1 MFNQGGLSHLNVSSS
16 AKLGAMPTI
25 SQDNA
30 FLHAALTAT
39 HAGVFEWR
47 VQARTITLSPNLEAL
62 LGFPPGRFDGRID
75 SLLDILNPHDRDQV
89 LAAVKSAPPDQA
101 LIETEVRIN
110 GTAGQTRW
118 FAIRGELQRD
128 TDNKPVAVIGMAQ
141 EVPPVVVSER
151 RMRSQQSA
159 LFDLLAE
166 DRIDSLPLDDAF
178 QRITEK
184 AAQTLD
190 VERVSIWLFSD
201 DKLTLQCHDLYL
213 KSRNDHAQC
222 IVLRADEFPRYF
234 EALSKSR
241 ALAVSYAPTDH
252 RTQELNEKYLKFLG
266 ISSMLEASI
275 RRKGETIGVVCHEQV
290 GPSRTWTLD
299 EQHFAASVADV
310 VTLILE
316 GHEREKLLKHI
327 EYQAMHDRLTGLP
340 NRLWFRNIIEER
352 IQQSPK
358 PFALIL
364 ADLDQFK
371 EINDTLGH
379 ELGDQLLVE
388 LGQRLTEL
396 LPIGSALARLGGDE
410 FGLLIE
416 NPGSPEQLAGYAA
429 TFRQALARPVVCR
442 GVRLA
447 VQGSLG
453 ASLFPEHGA
462 DVSTLMR
469 RADVALYHAKSDSHY
484 RLYDP
489 AKDRHT
495 PRRLTLMHDL
505 VRAVEQGEIN
515 VAYQPKLE
523 IDNNRVTGVE
533 ALARWNHP
541 EFGPIDPEEFI
552 PLAELSDLIRPL
564 TLHISRIVCAQWQE
578 WKNAGHDLHIAIN
591 LSPQLLMSQGWTDEL
606 LAQLGA
612 CGMPPDRL
620 ELEVTETAFIHDPE
634 RALATMEE
642 LARHGVNFGLDDF
655 GVGFSSLT
663 HLSRMPIDTLK
674 IDKSFVQ
681 QMIRDPRLGAIVHS
695 TIQLGENLGLQ
706 VVAEGVES
714 VEILQKL
721 KAMHCHLAQGFH
733 FSQPI
738 DAEKV
743 PAFLNQTRI

>member
-1 MFNQGGLSHLNVSSS
+1 MSVLPYSD
-16 AKLGAMPTI
+16 KLASMANI

-39 HAGVFEWR
+39 HAGVFEWH
-47 VQARTITLSPNLEAL
+47 VQARTIELSPNLEAL

-89 LAAVKSAPPDQA
+89 LASVKSAPPDQT

-110 GTAGQTRW
+110 GTSGQTRW

-128 TDNKPVAVIGMAQ
+128 TNNNPATVIGMAQ

-151 RMRSQQSA
+151 RMRAQQSA

-166 DRIDSLPLDDAF
+166 ERIDTLPLDEAF

-184 AAQTLD
+184 AAHTLD

-201 DKLTLQCHDLYL
+201 DMQTLQCHDLYL
-213 KSRNDHAQC
+213 KSRADHIQC
-222 IVLRADEFPRYF
+222 ISLKASEYPRYF

-252 RTQELNEKYLKFLG
+252 RTQELNEKYLKYLG
-266 ISSMLEASI
+266 ISSMLEATI
-275 RRKGETIGVVCHEQV
+275 RRRGDTIGVVCHEQV
-290 GPSRTWTLD
+290 GPSRSWTLD

-310 VTLILE
+310 VTLLLE
-316 GHEREKLLKHI
+316 GHEREELLKHI

-340 NRLWFRNIIEER
+340 NRLWFRKLLEDR
-352 IQQSPK
+352 IRQSSR

-379 ELGDQLLVE
+379 ELGDQLLIE
-388 LGQRLTEL
+388 LGQRLTGL

-416 NPGSPEQLAGYAA
+416 DPGAPNRLADFAA
-429 TFRQALARPVVCR
+429 SLRQAFARPVVCR

-447 VQGSLG
+447 VQASLG

-469 RADVALYHAKSDSHY
+469 RADVALYHAKTNDRY
-484 RLYDP
+484 RIYDP
-489 AKDRHT
+489 SRDRHT

-505 VRAVEQGEIN
+505 IRAVEQDDIQA
-515 VAYQPKLE
+515 VFQPKLD
-523 IDNNRVTGVE
+523 IRSNKVVGVE
-533 ALARWNHP
+533 ALARWKHP
-541 EFGPIDPEEFI
+541 EFGAISPDEFI

-564 TLHISRIVCAQWQE
+564 TLHMIRTACMQKRE
-578 WKNAGHDLHIAIN
+578 WLKDGHDLHVAVN
-591 LSPQLLMSQGWTDEL
+591 LSPRMLMEQGWSDEL
-606 LAQLGA
+606 LSMLRAFD
-612 CGMPPDRL
+612 MPPGGL

-634 RALATMEE
+634 RALGIMQE
-642 LARHGVNFGLDDF
+642 LSGHGINFALDDF

-663 HLSRMPIDTLK
+663 HLSRMPIHTLK

-681 QMIRDPRLGAIVHS
+681 QMASDPRLNAIVHS

-706 VVAEGVES
+706 VVAEGVENAGLLMRLR
-714 VEILQKL
+714 E
-721 KAMHCHLAQGFH
+721 MRCHMAQGYH
-733 FSQPI
+733 FS
-738 DAEKV
+738 
-743 PAFLNQTRI
+743 PAIEADRIPLYMNQAFTD

>member
-1 MFNQGGLSHLNVSSS
+1 MANPSS
-16 AKLGAMPTI
+16 
-25 SQDNA
+25 QENA
-30 FLHAALTAT
+30 FLNAALTAT

-47 VQARTITLSPNLEAL
+47 VLDRTISLSPNLEAL

-75 SLLDILNPHDRDQV
+75 SLLDILNPHDRDQI
-89 LAAVKSAPPDQA
+89 LADVKSAPDNRN
-101 LIETEVRIN
+101 LIETEVRIS
-110 GTAGQTRW
+110 GTSGHTRW
-118 FAIRGELQRD
+118 FSIRGELQRD
-128 TDNKPVAVIGMAQ
+128 ASGTPVAVIGMAQ

-151 RMRSQQSA
+151 RMRAQQSA

-166 DRIDSLPLDDAF
+166 ERIDTLPLDEAF

-184 AAQTLD
+184 AAHTLD

-201 DKLTLQCHDLYL
+201 DKQTLQCQDLYL
-213 KSRNDHAQC
+213 KSRADHTQC
-222 IVLRADEFPRYF
+222 ISLKSSEYPKYF
-234 EALSKSR
+234 EALSKNR

-290 GPSRTWTLD
+290 GPSRSWTLD

-310 VTLILE
+310 VTLLLE
-316 GHEREKLLKHI
+316 GHEREELLKHI

-340 NRLWFRNIIEER
+340 NRLWFRNLLEER
-352 IQQSPK
+352 ISKSPR

-388 LGQRLTEL
+388 LGQRLTDL
-396 LPIGSALARLGGDE
+396 LPLGSALARLGGDE
-410 FGLLIE
+410 FALLIE
-416 NPGSPEQLAGYAA
+416 NPGSQENLADFAV
-429 TFRQALARPVVCR
+429 TLRQAFARPVVCR

-447 VQGSLG
+447 VQASLG

-469 RADVALYHAKSDSHY
+469 RADVALYHAKTDDRY
-484 RLYDP
+484 RIYDP
-489 AKDRHT
+489 SRDRHT

-564 TLHISRIVCAQWQE
+564 TLHIARMVCTQWQE

-591 LSPQLLMSQGWTDEL
+591 LSPQLLMRQGWTDEL
-606 LAQLGA
+606 LAQLSA

-642 LARHGVNFGLDDF
+642 LARHGIKFGLDDF

-714 VEILQKL
+714 VEILQEL
-721 KAMHCHLAQGFH
+721 KSMRCHLAQGFH

-743 PAFLNQTRI
+743 PAFLNQARI

>member
-1 MFNQGGLSHLNVSSS
+1 MANPSS
-16 AKLGAMPTI
+16 
-25 SQDNA
+25 QENA
-30 FLHAALTAT
+30 FLNAALTAT

-47 VQARTITLSPNLEAL
+47 VLDRTISLSPNLEAL

-75 SLLDILNPHDRDQV
+75 SLLDILNPHDRDQI
-89 LAAVKSAPPDQA
+89 LADVKSAPDNRN
-101 LIETEVRIN
+101 LIETEVRIS
-110 GTAGQTRW
+110 GTSGQTRW
-118 FAIRGELQRD
+118 FSIRGELQRD
-128 TDNKPVAVIGMAQ
+128 ASGTPVAVIGMAQ

-151 RMRSQQSA
+151 RMRAQQSA

-166 DRIDSLPLDDAF
+166 ERIDTLPLDEAF

-184 AAQTLD
+184 AAHTLD

-201 DKLTLQCHDLYL
+201 DKQTLQCQDLYL
-213 KSRNDHAQC
+213 KSRADHTQC
-222 IVLRADEFPRYF
+222 ISLKSSEYPKYF
-234 EALSKSR
+234 EALSKNR

-290 GPSRTWTLD
+290 GPSRSWTLD

-310 VTLILE
+310 VTLLLE
-316 GHEREKLLKHI
+316 GHEREELLKHI

-340 NRLWFRNIIEER
+340 NRLWFRNLLEER
-352 IQQSPK
+352 ISKSPR

-388 LGQRLTEL
+388 LGQRLTDL
-396 LPIGSALARLGGDE
+396 LPLGSALARLGGDE
-410 FGLLIE
+410 FALLIE
-416 NPGSPEQLAGYAA
+416 NPGSQENLADFAV
-429 TFRQALARPVVCR
+429 TLRQAFARPVVCR

-447 VQGSLG
+447 VQASLG

-469 RADVALYHAKSDSHY
+469 RADVALYHAKTDDRY
-484 RLYDP
+484 RIYDP
-489 AKDRHT
+489 SRDRHT

-523 IDNNRVTGVE
+523 IDNNRVIGVE

-564 TLHISRIVCAQWQE
+564 TLHIARMVCTQWQE

-591 LSPQLLMSQGWTDEL
+591 LSPQLLMRQGWTDEL
-606 LAQLGA
+606 LAQLSA

-642 LARHGVNFGLDDF
+642 LARHGIKFGLDDF